1 MNRVDYRLERW
12 INSPAGSHPVL
23 DASMKAVATWGEAA
37 FIGIVIVWFLFGW
50 LTRRT
55 ADRRGAITAVSAA
68 GLALLANQVIIHLWE
83 RPRPFVAHP
92 DTVHVLL
99 AHASDPSFPSDHA
112 SPAFAIA
119 IVVLW
124 FHRRLGVGA
133 LLLATIMSVARV
145 YVGDHYPGDVTAGAI
160 VGLIAAI
167 VLVTWL
173 SPVMVA
179 IERAVDRVLTL
190 AHLIPRASSQA

>member
-1 MNRVDYRLERW
+1 
-12 INSPAGSHPVL
+12 
-23 DASMKAVATWGEAA
+23 MKAVATWGEAA

-99 AHASDPSFPSDHA
+99 AHSSDPSFPSDHA

-124 FHRRLGVGA
+124 FHRRFGLGA